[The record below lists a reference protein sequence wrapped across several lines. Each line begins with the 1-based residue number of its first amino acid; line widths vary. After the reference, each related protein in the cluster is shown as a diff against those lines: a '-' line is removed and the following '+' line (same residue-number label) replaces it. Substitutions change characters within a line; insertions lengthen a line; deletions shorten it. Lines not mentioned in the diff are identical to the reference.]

1 MTSFLVSFLIKL
13 GIHFSL
19 YFGIILYNWLK
30 AGKYSDLS
38 SIFIIK
44 ACSFRVL
51 IPWYMWHLQWVTWSF
66 YFLLMLINCKTFSL
80 SLFLKILFYKSKCYF
95 LYILCLFVTWS
106 KLFYSYTIVIRS
118 SCLFSARVG
127 IYNFNLRSFKQ
138 KPNRCI
144 KKGLFT
150 IRINKPFKYHSSS

>member
-1 MTSFLVSFLIKL
+1 MTFTSGESLLRSMFKLGNKNINMTSFLVSFLIKL

-19 YFGIILYNWLK
+19 YLGIILYNWLK

-51 IPWYMWHLQWVTWSF
+51 IPWYIWHLQWVTWSF
-66 YFLLMLINCKTFSL
+66 CFLLMLIVKRL
-80 SLFLKILFYKSKCYF
+80 PLIYF
-95 LYILCLFVTWS
+95 WKLRFTNRSVIVYIFCLFVIWS

-118 SCLFSARVG
+118 SSLFM
-127 IYNFNLRSFKQ
+127 YPWQ
-138 KPNRCI
+138 
-144 KKGLFT
+144 
-150 IRINKPFKYHSSS
+150 